1 MPSKPDSQVAH
12 LTVQGSRATIKQGRL
27 IVQSKGEQFG
37 DIPLERIHS
46 VVVHGNIDISSALLR
61 ELMWRITIQSYGVQA
76 PDEFMDG
83 RRRVVD
89 QMV

>member
-27 IVQSKGEQFG
+27 IVQSQGEQFG
-37 DIPLERIHS
+37 DIPLERIYS

-61 ELMWRITIQSYGVQA
+61 ELMWRNYTVIWCS

-83 RRRVVD
+83 HRLVVD